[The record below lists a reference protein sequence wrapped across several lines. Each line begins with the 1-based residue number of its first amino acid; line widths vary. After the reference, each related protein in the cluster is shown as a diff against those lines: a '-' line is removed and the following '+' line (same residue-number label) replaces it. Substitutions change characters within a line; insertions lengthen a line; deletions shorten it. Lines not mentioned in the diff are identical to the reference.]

1 MEFVHKSV
9 LFDEA
14 IKALDLNENKIIVDG
29 TAGGG
34 GHSGEIAKRAK
45 RVISI
50 DQDPDAIAVLNE
62 RLGDKENVTIVHD
75 NYSNIKNII
84 SNLNIEKIDG
94 LLLDLGVSSFQ
105 LDTAERGFS
114 FHKDAPL
121 DMRMSKSG
129 LSAYDVVNNYDWI
142 KDINTLDF
150 LRDYGKFFNVNY
162 MLDKDI
168 VRRRLDAGITYTEF
182 SYMILQALDFKYL
195 HEHNNVDLQ
204 CAGSDQWGNIT
215 AGIDLIRKKTGQEVY
230 GFTMPLILDKFG
242 NKFGKSE
249 GNALWLDKNKT
260 SPYEIYQYLVNTDD
274 SKVVEYLKVFT
285 FLSHEEINKLE
296 EKVKT
301 EPEKREAQ
309 KALASEVVRFL
320 HGEEEL
326 QEAIKLTECLFT
338 GNVKELTD
346 EEIEMVFKGM
356 PTIET
361 KEDTIINIM
370 TNNDIASSKRE
381 AREFLSNNAITLD
394 GEIINDENYIITNN
408 KKNHII
414 RRGKKKYYLI
424 KIN

>member
-129 LSAYDVVNNYDWI
+129 LSAYDVVNNYDERQLADIIYRYGEEKFSRRIAANIVKARAKKPIETTFELVDII
-142 KDINTLDF
+142 KSSMPQKAMRDAHPARRTFQAIRIEVNAELDVLKSTLEDAFDILTPGGRIAIITFHSLEDRIVKEQF
-150 LRDYGKFFNVNY
+150 AKWCQGCTCPKEFPVCVCGK
-162 MLDKDI
+162 KPK
-168 VRRRLDAGITYTEF
+168 GKT
-182 SYMILQALDFKYL
+182 FK
-195 HEHNNVDLQ
+195 
-204 CAGSDQWGNIT
+204 SI
-215 AGIDLIRKKTGQEVY
+215 
-230 GFTMPLILDKFG
+230 
-242 NKFGKSE
+242 
-249 GNALWLDKNKT
+249 
-260 SPYEIYQYLVNTDD
+260 SP
-274 SKVVEYLKVFT
+274 SK
-285 FLSHEEINKLE
+285 EELE
-296 EKVKT
+296 EN
-301 EPEKREAQ
+301 PRARSSRLRIFEK
-309 KALASEVVRFL
+309 F
-320 HGEEEL
+320 
-326 QEAIKLTECLFT
+326 
-338 GNVKELTD
+338 
-346 EEIEMVFKGM
+346 
-356 PTIET
+356 
-361 KEDTIINIM
+361 
-370 TNNDIASSKRE
+370 
-381 AREFLSNNAITLD
+381 
-394 GEIINDENYIITNN
+394 
-408 KKNHII
+408 
-414 RRGKKKYYLI
+414 
-424 KIN
+424 